1 VSQPTPH
8 YLLFS
13 ESSGAGGSR
22 GRWRFVLE
30 SLDGSERFEAADEE
44 PGAAG
49 QRLDLLAVVRGLE
62 ALDQPSRVTLVTSSS
77 YVSRGIRFGL
87 AEWRENDWMWER
99 FGKMTPVKDSD
110 LWRRVDQ
117 ALQFHQVECRTWRFE
132 VSAVAP
138 SVAASG
144 TSTHEPAH
152 PPQRPAPAAPLP
164 GLRAA
169 AAGLIERQT
178 ERLRRLLA
186 GDLRRLAAPLSV
198 GGNLR

>member
-1 VSQPTPH
+1 VSAPSPH

-13 ESSGAGGSR
+13 ESARGSGAQR

-30 SLDGSERFEAADEE
+30 SLDGSERLEASDEE
-44 PGAAG
+44 PSAAG

-62 ALDQPSRVTLVTSSS
+62 AIDQPSRVTLVTSSS

-99 FGKMTPVKDSD
+99 FGKLTPVKDGD

-117 ALQFHQVECRTWRFE
+117 ALRYHNVECRTWRYD
-132 VSAVAP
+132 
-138 SVAASG
+138 AA
-144 TSTHEPAH
+144 H
-152 PPQRPAPAAPLP
+152 APAAAVEEMAPSP
-164 GLRAA
+164 VRAA
-169 AAGLIERQT
+169 APARARRGVAGAVWEQWFGAWGQFLANASQR
-178 ERLRRLLA
+178 LA
-186 GDLRRLAAPLSV
+186 GPLTA

>member
-1 VSQPTPH
+1 VNKPTPH

-13 ESSGAGGSR
+13 ESSGGGSR

-49 QRLDLLAVVRGLE
+49 RRLDLLAVVRGLE

-117 ALQFHQVECRTWRFE
+117 ALRFHQVECRTWRFD
-132 VSAVAP
+132 VSPNAAP
-138 SVAASG
+138 AAAPVQ
-144 TSTHEPAH
+144 TPEK
-152 PPQRPAPAAPLP
+152 PQRPPRTPTASPWC
-164 GLRAA
+164 GLGAA
-169 AAGLIERQT
+169 AARLAASLADA
-178 ERLRRLLA
+178 LRRLLT
-186 GDLRRLAAPLSV
+186 GELRRLAAPLTA

>member
-1 VSQPTPH
+1 
-8 YLLFS
+8 LFS
-13 ESSGAGGSR
+13 ESSESGACGLR

-30 SLDGSERFEAADEE
+30 SLDGAERFEAADEE

-62 ALDQPSRVTLVTSSS
+62 SLDQPSRVTLVTSSS

-117 ALQFHQVECRTWRFE
+117 ALRFHQVECRTWRFE
-132 VSAVAP
+132 
-138 SVAASG
+138 
-144 TSTHEPAH
+144 
-152 PPQRPAPAAPLP
+152 APAAAPHATP
-164 GLRAA
+164 PAPPEKPARAPCTPSWRGVRAA
-169 AAGLIERQT
+169 AVGLARQMADALP
-178 ERLRRLLA
+178 RLLTGDVRRL
-186 GDLRRLAAPLSV
+186 GPPLTV
-198 GGNLR
+198 GSNLR